1 MYNSEINHRAEK
13 VLKLAR
19 MLKDDAKIKI
29 QELVEKYE
37 RVKSSHSISK
47 YTEEET
53 KKDFIQPLFQALGW
67 NTTDKNEVT
76 AEQVLSAGRIDYGF
90 YLNGRLKFNVE
101 AKSLKTDLN
110 REDYANQAVKYSW
123 NKGATW
129 AILTDFENLKVFNA
143 QVIDR
148 SLADKQFFDISYDKY
163 IERFDQLWLLSKE
176 AFIENLLDKEAEKVG
191 KKLQIIS
198 VGALLYKDLNECRD
212 ILTHVLSAC
221 NPKVDKDLLDE
232 GVQKLLDRLIFLR
245 VAEDR
250 GIEGPILK
258 ELLREHEEKGGHK
271 FQSMVKKFREL
282 DEIYNSNLFSEH
294 PFEKWEEYGD
304 ATEKVIKILY
314 GKPGY
319 YEYDFKAMPADILGG
334 VYENYLGYRL
344 QKSRKGLSVSK
355 DAKKRKESG
364 IYYTPDFIVDY
375 IVKNTLKPILDKC
388 KTIEDLKRIKVLDPA
403 CGSGSFLIKALETIH
418 AKYVEFGS
426 RGDVWTKID
435 ILLNNIYGVDL
446 DPQAVEIARLN
457 LLINAL
463 DTKMKLPSLADNI
476 KRGNSLISD
485 KKTSPEAFNW
495 KEEFPEV
502 FKQGGFDVII
512 GNPPWVFTRGEN
524 FSDSE
529 KKYFDKYLAE
539 LKIIQS
545 SQGRNIQSGK
555 LNLYSLFLVKSL
567 DLVKSDGLVGLIIPN
582 NILRTT
588 TFDIVRK
595 FILDHTVIE
604 QITDLGDSVFAHVTA
619 SSVILIL
626 NKNTSPNGDNSVEVI
641 SEVADLQGN
650 NFKKHLVKQKSF
662 YQNESFAFNIL
673 SDTASSA
680 LSRKLEENSIKL
692 GEFTKYI
699 IEGIVGSLDR
709 DVAKEKIDDSYKP
722 FLLGKDIGR
731 YKIKYRGRWI
741 CYNRNKLHRAR
752 PEEVFISDK
761 ILLQRISGGDR
772 PLVATLDKKHYY
784 TFASLN
790 NILLKENSGFNIL
803 YVLGLINSRLI
814 NWYYSINFSN
824 KSKLTVNVSKTFLSQ
839 IPIKNIKLGD
849 QKEIASNVILVLS
862 LNETLSKFEENSE
875 KWKSLKTEAEK
886 TDRKIDEEV
895 YKLYRLT
902 SEEIE
907 IVEKG

>member
-1 MYNSEINHRAEK
+1 MK

-37 RVKSSHSISK
+37 KVKSSHSISK

-271 FQSMVKKFREL
+271 FQSMIKKFREL

-319 YEYDFKAMPADILGG
+319 YEYDFKAMPADVLGG

-355 DAKKRKESG
+355 DANKRKESG
-364 IYYTPDFIVDY
+364 IYYTPDFVVDY
-375 IVKNTLKPILDKC
+375 IVKNT
-388 KTIEDLKRIKVLDPA
+388 
-403 CGSGSFLIKALETIH
+403 
-418 AKYVEFGS
+418 
-426 RGDVWTKID
+426 
-435 ILLNNIYGVDL
+435 
-446 DPQAVEIARLN
+446 
-457 LLINAL
+457 
-463 DTKMKLPSLADNI
+463 
-476 KRGNSLISD
+476 
-485 KKTSPEAFNW
+485 
-495 KEEFPEV
+495 
-502 FKQGGFDVII
+502 
-512 GNPPWVFTRGEN
+512 
-524 FSDSE
+524 
-529 KKYFDKYLAE
+529 
-539 LKIIQS
+539 
-545 SQGRNIQSGK
+545 
-555 LNLYSLFLVKSL
+555 
-567 DLVKSDGLVGLIIPN
+567 
-582 NILRTT
+582 
-588 TFDIVRK
+588 
-595 FILDHTVIE
+595 
-604 QITDLGDSVFAHVTA
+604 
-619 SSVILIL
+619 
-626 NKNTSPNGDNSVEVI
+626 
-641 SEVADLQGN
+641 
-650 NFKKHLVKQKSF
+650 
-662 YQNESFAFNIL
+662 
-673 SDTASSA
+673 
-680 LSRKLEENSIKL
+680 
-692 GEFTKYI
+692 
-699 IEGIVGSLDR
+699 
-709 DVAKEKIDDSYKP
+709 
-722 FLLGKDIGR
+722 
-731 YKIKYRGRWI
+731 
-741 CYNRNKLHRAR
+741 
-752 PEEVFISDK
+752 
-761 ILLQRISGGDR
+761 
-772 PLVATLDKKHYY
+772 
-784 TFASLN
+784 
-790 NILLKENSGFNIL
+790 
-803 YVLGLINSRLI
+803 
-814 NWYYSINFSN
+814 
-824 KSKLTVNVSKTFLSQ
+824 
-839 IPIKNIKLGD
+839 
-849 QKEIASNVILVLS
+849 
-862 LNETLSKFEENSE
+862 
-875 KWKSLKTEAEK
+875 
-886 TDRKIDEEV
+886 
-895 YKLYRLT
+895 
-902 SEEIE
+902 
-907 IVEKG
+907 